1 MTEVPII
8 QKAVRWFTKQ
18 INEKWFLHDADLRH
32 ESYVVFKN
40 IPLSLQHTKIIFCFS
55 AVLKMI
61 ARDSDFKQK
70 AEPFILA
77 DVEVRNILFNAC
89 VDYFQ

>member
-1 MTEVPII
+1 MVSTWRGPLSW
-8 QKAVRWFTKQ
+8 K
-18 INEKWFLHDADLRH
+18 
-32 ESYVVFKN
+32 SYAVFKN
-40 IPLSLQHTKIIFCFS
+40 VPLSLQHTKIIFCFS

-61 ARDSDFKQK
+61 ARDSDFKRK

-77 DVEVRNILFNAC
+77 DVEVRDILFNAC